1 MSFLKAPPQ
10 QPKNETVQL
19 RLSQIVKFRLA
30 RYAEFIHASPPTSL
44 RRCSNAYSA
53 KTPSSK
59 RISRPT
65 NQRRQKTNKK
75 EMDRNRRFSLPRS
88 ASHSQTSSRFIT

>member
-30 RYAEFIHASPPTSL
+30 RYAEFIHASPSYIVTEMLERLFRKDTEFQAYLAGYKPAETEDSPEGDGPQSPVVTSRKL
-44 RRCSNAYSA
+44 
-53 KTPSSK
+53 
-59 RISRPT
+59 
-65 NQRRQKTNKK
+65 
-75 EMDRNRRFSLPRS
+75 
-88 ASHSQTSSRFIT
+88 

>member
-30 RYAEFIHASPPTSL
+30 RYAEFIHASPSYIVTEMLERLFRKDTEFQAYLTAYKPPDPTSHGVQGDVEP
-44 RRCSNAYSA
+44 SNEN
-53 KTPSSK
+53 TSK
-59 RISRPT
+59 
-65 NQRRQKTNKK
+65 
-75 EMDRNRRFSLPRS
+75 
-88 ASHSQTSSRFIT
+88 

>member
-30 RYAEFIHASPPTSL
+30 RYAEFIHASPSYIVTEML
-44 RRCSNAYSA
+44 EHLFRKDAEFQAYLA
-53 KTPSSK
+53 AYKPAETEETQEERGPQSSVLNSTK
-59 RISRPT
+59 R
-65 NQRRQKTNKK
+65 Q
-75 EMDRNRRFSLPRS
+75 
-88 ASHSQTSSRFIT
+88 